1 MKRVEVLNYKDREI
15 VYINF
20 SDLEM
25 KDFDEFKATIEDA
38 KKIVKNYPPASA
50 YTLVNFT
57 NLRFSTEFLSELK
70 ELTLHN
76 KPYVKSGAVFG
87 VKGLQKVVFDS
98 VMKLT
103 GRNLPIF
110 NSKEEGMD
118 WLSTI

>member
-57 NLRFSTEFLSELK
+57 NLRFSAEFLSELK

>member
-57 NLRFSTEFLSELK
+57 NLRFSAEFLSELK

-110 NSKEEGMD
+110 NSKQEGMD
-118 WLSTI
+118 WLSTV

>member
-57 NLRFSTEFLSELK
+57 NLRFSAEFLSELK
-70 ELTLHN
+70 ELKLHN
-76 KPYVKSGAVFG
+76 KQYVKSGEVFG

-110 NSKEEGMD
+110 NSKQEGMD
-118 WLSTI
+118 WLSTV

>member
-110 NSKEEGMD
+110 NSKQEGMD

>member
-20 SDLEM
+20 SDLEI

-57 NLRFSTEFLSELK
+57 NLRFSAEFLSELK

-118 WLSTI
+118 WLSTV